1 MRTASASSYDA
12 KRIRESA
19 LRITFKMQLERSTT
33 KYGESVQHGCFT
45 PKVLHPPQ
53 RMLPNEVRGARR
65 RRALRALDATT
76 ALAVAEASA
85 VGDSDSGAESED
97 DDALLSF
104 AQGAP
109 ASGRTGGGTYAVL
122 AAFSFEGGAFAFR
135 FSRCEGG
142 AFAFR
147 FPRCEGEII
156 FNWVYE

>member
-65 RRALRALDATT
+65 RRALGALDATT

-97 DDALLSF
+97 DDDALLSF

-109 ASGRTGGGTYAVL
+109 ASGRTGGGTYAATGGDLVCDVRPRM
-122 AAFSFEGGAFAFR
+122 AALSF
-135 FSRCEGG
+135 EGG

-156 FNWVYE
+156 FELG